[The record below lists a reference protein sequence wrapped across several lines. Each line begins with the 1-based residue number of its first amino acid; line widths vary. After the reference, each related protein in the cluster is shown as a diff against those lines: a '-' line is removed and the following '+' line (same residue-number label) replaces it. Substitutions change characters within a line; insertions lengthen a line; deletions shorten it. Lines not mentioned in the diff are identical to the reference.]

1 MLSNGT
7 EYQHALEENARPKG
21 QWEINLAKL
30 DIDIYNKQNY
40 EVVNS
45 WQLFDLGNEI
55 EKDIFY
61 FVNSKAKTNDSES
74 P

>member
-1 MLSNGT
+1 MLINGT
-7 EYQHALEENARPKG
+7 EYQYALEENARPKG

-45 WQLFDLGNEI
+45 W
-55 EKDIFY
+55 
-61 FVNSKAKTNDSES
+61 
-74 P
+74 

>member
-7 EYQHALEENARPKG
+7 EYQHALEENARPTG
-21 QWEINLAKL
+21 QREINLAKL

-45 WQLFDLGNEI
+45 W
-55 EKDIFY
+55 
-61 FVNSKAKTNDSES
+61 
-74 P
+74 

>member
-7 EYQHALEENARPKG
+7 EYQHALEENARPNG

-45 WQLFDLGNEI
+45 W
-55 EKDIFY
+55 
-61 FVNSKAKTNDSES
+61 
-74 P
+74 